1 MRHNSTDLAKE
12 YCLRCFPM
20 LCGEDGKECN
30 EKDGNFDLKMFMD
43 WVEKFSESDF
53 VKAQQKEI
61 ETLHFDIF

>member
-1 MRHNSTDLAKE
+1 
-12 YCLRCFPM
+12 M